1 MLRAAAV
8 ALLALAAGL
17 AVSPAV
23 RAQTQ
28 TELTA
33 EACADRDA
41 ADRELNTTYRRAMGE
56 AGDARAQRALRDAQR
71 AWIAFRDAHTAA
83 LFPVPAGSSTR
94 VQYGSIYPMR
104 LCTAQAAITRARTEQ
119 LLARLDCDEG
129 DFCDQ

>member
-1 MLRAAAV
+1 MRRPA
-8 ALLALAAGL
+8 ALLALMVGL

-28 TELTA
+28 SEMTA

-41 ADRELNTTYRRAMGE
+41 ADRALNTTYRRAVSE
-56 AGDARAQRALRDAQR
+56 AGGARAQRALRDAQR

-83 LFPVPAGSSTR
+83 LFPVAAGSTAR
-94 VQYGSIYPMR
+94 VHYGSVYPMR
-104 LCTAQAAITRARTEQ
+104 LCAAQAAVTRARTEQ
-119 LLARLDCDEG
+119 LLARLDCEEG